1 MKTILLKFGG
11 PLQSWGTSS
20 HFETRNT
27 DYYPSKSAVIGV
39 IAASFGYSRD
49 EDKKIDKLNALDF
62 AVRVDQIGNLEKDF
76 HIAAKRK
83 DSGEID
89 KNYVTYR
96 YYLEDSVFV
105 VAISSKDDKWIE
117 EIYAVLKKPY
127 FQPFMG
133 RRSCPVQPDFVID
146 MVETGAIEALQ
157 NLEWQASDWY
167 KKRNE
172 KFIAYIY
179 ADSAL
184 LDNEKYILRNDRVV
198 SFSQKERKY
207 GPRFESKTSIKFEFK
222 QDLKEKYEN
231 NTKGDIDYFDSLLE

>member
-11 PLQSWGTSS
+11 PMQSWGTSS

-49 EDKKIDKLNALDF
+49 EDEKIRKLNELDF
-62 AVRVDQIGNLEKDF
+62 AVRVDQVGLLKKDYQT
-76 HIAAKRK
+76 ARRLKK
-83 DSGEID
+83 DEP
-89 KNYVTYR
+89 YVTNR
-96 YYLEDSVFV
+96 YYLEDAIFV
-105 VAISSKDDKWIE
+105 VAISNDDDKWIE
-117 EIYAVLKKPY
+117 EIYTAIKNPY

-167 KKRNE
+167 KKRNRNYV
-172 KFIAYIY
+172 ADIY
-179 ADSAL
+179 ADKDL
-184 LDNEKYILRNDRVV
+184 LPESGYTMRNDRVI
-198 SFSQKERKY
+198 SFSQKERKF
-207 GPRFESKTSIKFEFK
+207 GPRFEARTVKTMSTEKDENQSEPEEF
-222 QDLKEKYEN
+222 DCY
-231 NTKGDIDYFDSLLE
+231 GALEE

>member
-11 PLQSWGTSS
+11 PMQSWGTSS

-49 EDKKIDKLNALDF
+49 EDDIIRELNKLDF
-62 AVRVDQIGNLEKDF
+62 AVRVDQVGLLKKDYQT
-76 HIAAKRK
+76 ARRLKK
-83 DSGEID
+83 DEP
-89 KNYVTYR
+89 YVTNR
-96 YYLEDSVFV
+96 YYLEDAIFI
-105 VAISSKDDKWIE
+105 VAISSEDDKWIE
-117 EIYAVLKKPY
+117 EICAALKNPY
-127 FQPFMG
+127 FQQFMG

-231 NTKGDIDYFDSLLE
+231 NLKGNIDYFDSLLE

>member
-11 PLQSWGTSS
+11 PMQSWGTSS

-49 EDKKIDKLNALDF
+49 EDEKIRKLNELDF
-62 AVRVDQIGNLEKDF
+62 AVRVDQVGLLRKDY
-76 HIAAKRK
+76 HIASKYK
-83 DSGEID
+83 NNGSIE
-89 KNYVTYR
+89 KNYVTNR
-96 YYLEDSVFV
+96 YYLEDAIFV
-105 VAISSKDDKWIE
+105 VAISSENEKWIE
-117 EIYAVLKKPY
+117 EIYAAIKNPY

-167 KKRNE
+167 KKRNGNYV
-172 KFIAYIY
+172 ADIY
-179 ADSAL
+179 ADKDL
-184 LDNEKYILRNDRVV
+184 LPEGGISIRNDRVN
-198 SFSQKERKY
+198 SFSRKERKF
-207 GPRFESKTSIKFEFK
+207 GPRFEARTTKTMSTEDENKSEPEEF
-222 QDLKEKYEN
+222 DCY
-231 NTKGDIDYFDSLLE
+231 GALEE